1 MHQRP
6 AQSNTPVDLLGQ
18 NHEAFVAEKRRLL
31 PPRLRHRRHERQM
44 IPCVQRDSFGHR
56 PNIVLEAIEPGIHIV
71 KTLLHDI
78 FN

>member
-1 MHQRP
+1 
-6 AQSNTPVDLLGQ
+6 
-18 NHEAFVAEKRRLL
+18 
-31 PPRLRHRRHERQM
+31 M